1 MTININV
8 ESHFAK
14 VPSANI
20 QRSILDRSH
29 NHTTTFNVG
38 DVVPILV
45 DEILPGDSIKL
56 DISSVVRLQTLLAPI
71 FTNIFLDTYAFFVP
85 NRIVWDHWKEFL
97 GENNKSAWIDQ
108 TSYRVPRISSPEGGF
123 EVGTLA
129 DYMGLP
135 VLQPWTASS
144 VAVSALPFRAYAKIV
159 NEFFRD
165 QNLSDPLNIPTG
177 DADQS
182 GSNGSNYINDVANGG
197 KPFIA
202 AKTFDAFTGALP
214 APQKGVAPK
223 VPIEVNF
230 PSGDYPVYA
239 KSELVNI
246 EGYPPVAT
254 RNAGSGWPSSNSES
268 ALRGTLLG
276 FYNNYGNQDPSDVY
290 NLYTGSGDANK
301 SPRFS
306 KNSDTGEG
314 FFPLNLW
321 ANLPEISAGGQAID
335 INTLRLAFQ
344 TQKFLERQARGGTR
358 YVEVLLSHF
367 GVRSPDA
374 SLQRPEYLG
383 GHRTPINIH
392 QVTNQAQT
400 SSDFLGDVG
409 AMSVTSDVSPT
420 IVKSFT
426 EHGYLFVLAV
436 ARYKHSYSQG
446 IERFWRR
453 SSMYDFFWPVFSAL
467 GEQPVYQSELM
478 FDGNNADTV
487 FGFQEAWYDYRY
499 KQDYCTSLQRPG
511 VPNTLAYWNSA
522 DYYSEPPTLSDSWIR
537 EDKSNID
544 RNLAVSSSVS
554 NQLLGDFFFKY
565 LHTRPMP
572 MYSIPGLIDHF

>member
-1 MTININV
+1 MNINV

-14 VPSANI
+14 VPSAEI

-29 NHTTTFNVG
+29 GHTTTFNVG
-38 DVVPILV
+38 DVIPIMV

-56 DISSVVRLQTLLAPI
+56 DISSVVRLQTLLAPV
-71 FTNIFLDTYAFFVP
+71 FTNIFLDTYCFFVP
-85 NRIVWDHWKEFL
+85 NRLVWEHWKELL
-97 GENNKSAWIDQ
+97 GENNKSAWVDK
-108 TSYRVPRISSPEGGF
+108 TFYRVPHIAAPKGGF
-123 EVGTLA
+123 QSGTLA

-135 VLQPWTASS
+135 LGYDWSS
-144 VAVSALPFRAYAKIV
+144 DSLSVSALPFRAYALIC

-177 DADQS
+177 DADQT
-182 GSNGSNYINDVANGG
+182 GSNGSNYISDVANGG
-197 KPFIA
+197 KPFVA

-214 APQKGVAPK
+214 APQKGASPG
-223 VPIEVNF
+223 VPITINF
-230 PSGDYPVYA
+230 PDGDYPVYSR
-239 KSELVNI
+239 KTSIPDRLL
-246 EGYPPVAT
+246 T
-254 RNAGSGWPSSNSES
+254 
-268 ALRGTLLG
+268 GTTFNTVLKG
-276 FYNNYGNQDPSDVY
+276 KFYRPSDKTWVLTDQPLTHGTDEY
-290 NLYTGSGDANK
+290 LRTGSWGSD
-301 SPRFS
+301 SL
-306 KNSDTGEG
+306 NSG
-314 FFPLNLW
+314 FVPTNLW
-321 ANLPEISAGGQAID
+321 ANLKGIEATGADVD

-400 SSDFLGDVG
+400 SQDFLGDVG

-420 IVKSFT
+420 ITKSFT
-426 EHGYLFVLAV
+426 EHGFLFVLAV

-446 IERFWRR
+446 VERFWRR
-453 SSMYDFFWPVFSAL
+453 STALDFYFPVFASL
-467 GEQPVYQSELM
+467 GEQPIYQSELM
-478 FDGNNADTV
+478 FDGNNANTV
-487 FGFQEAWYDYRY
+487 FGYQEAWYDYRY
-499 KQDYCTSLQRPG
+499 KQDYVTGLMRPG
-511 VPNTLAYWNSA
+511 VANTLAYWNSA
-522 DYYSEPPTLSDSWIR
+522 DYYESPPTLSDGWIR

-544 RNLAVSSSVS
+544 RNLAVTSALS
-554 NQLLGDFFFKY
+554 NQLLGDFYFKY

>member
-1 MTININV
+1 M
-8 ESHFAK
+8 
-14 VPSANI
+14 
-20 QRSILDRSH
+20 
-29 NHTTTFNVG
+29 
-38 DVVPILV
+38 V
-45 DEILPGDSIKL
+45 DEILPGDSINL
-56 DISSVVRLQTLLAPI
+56 NISSVVRLQTLLAPI

-85 NRIVWDHWKEFL
+85 TPLTWEHWKEFL
-97 GENNKSAWIDQ
+97 GENNKSAWIDA

-123 EVGTLA
+123 ATGTLA

-135 VLQPWTASS
+135 VGQQWSASS
-144 VAVSALPFRAYAKIV
+144 VAVSALPFRAYARII
-159 NEFFRD
+159 NDFFRD

-177 DADQS
+177 DADQV
-182 GSNGSNYINDVANGG
+182 GSNGGDYINDIANGG

-202 AKTFDAFTGALP
+202 CKTFDAFTGALP

-230 PSGDYPVYA
+230 PAGDYPVYA
-239 KSELVNI
+239 KNANI
-246 EGYPPVAT
+246 PSSLYGADKLALYRSYPP
-254 RNAGSGWPSSNSES
+254 GSAPENVNFY
-268 ALRGTLLG
+268 RGGGGDGITAFTPG
-276 FYNNYGNQDPSDVY
+276 KSG
-290 NLYTGSGDANK
+290 TGYLSGTA
-301 SPRFS
+301 PI
-306 KNSDTGEG
+306 
-314 FFPLNLW
+314 NLW
-321 ANLPEISAGGQAID
+321 ANLPQIEAGGQAID

-344 TQKFLERQARGGTR
+344 TQRYLEKNARSGSR

-400 SSDFLGDVG
+400 SQDFLGDVG
-409 AMSVTSDVSPT
+409 AMSVTSDVSPVIT
-420 IVKSFT
+420 KSFT

-453 SSMYDFFWPVFSAL
+453 SGIYDFFWPVFSAL
-467 GEQPVYQSELM
+467 GEQPIYQSELV
-478 FDGNNADTV
+478 FDGKNADTV
-487 FGFQEAWYDYRY
+487 FGYQEAWYDYRY
-499 KQDYCTSLQRPG
+499 KQDYCTALQRPG

-522 DYYSEPPTLSDSWIR
+522 DYYETPPTLSDGWIR

-544 RNLAVSSSVS
+544 RNLAVTSQAS
-554 NQLLGDFFFKY
+554 NQLLGDFWFHY
-565 LHTRPMP
+565 MHTRPMP
-572 MYSIPGLIDHF
+572 MYSVPGLIDHF

>member
-14 VPSANI
+14 IPSADI
-20 QRSILDRSH
+20 KRSILDRSH

-38 DVVPILV
+38 EVVPILV

-97 GENNKSAWIDQ
+97 GENNKSAWIDE

-123 EVGTLA
+123 GVGTLA

-135 VLQPWTASS
+135 VLQQWSSSS

-177 DADQS
+177 DADQI

-239 KSELVNI
+239 RSNAV
-246 EGYPPVAT
+246 PAVAEYFKERFAFT
-254 RNAGSGWPSSNSES
+254 SAG
-268 ALRGTLLG
+268 
-276 FYNNYGNQDPSDVY
+276 DPSPLLNEVNSKGPY
-290 NLYTGSGDANK
+290 REIRIPYGDFYGPSFVDPSTSAGGAT
-301 SPRFS
+301 PI
-306 KNSDTGEG
+306 
-314 FFPLNLW
+314 NLW
-321 ANLPEISAGGQAID
+321 AQLPEISAGGQAID

-344 TQKFLERQARGGTR
+344 TQRFLERQARGGTR

-400 SSDFLGDVG
+400 STDFLGDVG

-453 SSMYDFFWPVFSAL
+453 SSMYDFFWPVFSSL

-478 FDGNNADTV
+478 FNGENADTV
-487 FGFQEAWYDYRY
+487 FGYQEAWYDYRY

-522 DYYSEPPTLSDSWIR
+522 DFYSTPPTLSDSWIR

-544 RNLAVSSSVS
+544 RNLAVSSSLS
-554 NQLLGDFFFKY
+554 NQILGDFYFKY